1 MCNNGLGRRQG
12 GSAIAP
18 KSLRNIFIKEPSVS
32 ENESKHFK
40 EVFSSFHRNNLNK
53 IILAQLNINFLR
65 SKFDL
70 LFDVMAGNV
79 DVFMISETKIN
90 ETFPSSQFLIAGHA
104 PCYRLDR
111 NCNRGGIL
119 FYNPEDTPSRLIEI
133 YRFTEYLFVE
143 FNFRKKKWLLC
154 GPYNPNKTS
163 FQIIL
168 RLLINVLLFDQVW

>member
-1 MCNNGLGRRQG
+1 MCNNGFGRRQG

-40 EVFSSFHRNNLNK
+40 EVFSSFHRNNLNG

-79 DVFMISETKIN
+79 DVFMISETKIH
-90 ETFPSSQFLIAGHA
+90 ETFPSSQFLIAGHY
-104 PCYRLDR
+104 YRSEL
-111 NCNRGGIL
+111 
-119 FYNPEDTPSRLIEI
+119 
-133 YRFTEYLFVE
+133 
-143 FNFRKKKWLLC
+143 
-154 GPYNPNKTS
+154 
-163 FQIIL
+163 
-168 RLLINVLLFDQVW
+168 